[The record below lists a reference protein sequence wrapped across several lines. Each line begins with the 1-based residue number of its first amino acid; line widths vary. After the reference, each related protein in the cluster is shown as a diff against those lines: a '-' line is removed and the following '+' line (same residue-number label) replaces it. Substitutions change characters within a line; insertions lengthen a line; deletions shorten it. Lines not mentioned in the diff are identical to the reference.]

1 MGVLVGAKFE
11 GEKCGW
17 GNRVFPLGGGRK
29 LRGGGGGGGGGGGEV
44 ERVHEGEEK
53 EGERGEIDIQ
63 RKRSGKH
70 EE

>member
-1 MGVLVGAKFE
+1 MRRALKAVTPLHADHPM
-11 GEKCGW
+11 C
-17 GNRVFPLGGGRK
+17 VFVC
-29 LRGGGGGGGGGGGEV
+29 GGGGGGGEV